1 MTITRVE
8 STTSW
13 GIGGA
18 VWPQV
23 DLLPPE
29 VREGR
34 KLKATKRSL
43 LFTVLGVVIVVT
55 GAAAVAFISAA
66 AASYEL
72 TTVQG
77 DTATLLAEQTKYA
90 EVPQVLG
97 QISSAEA
104 ARQAGTST
112 EIIWKPYLEALRAVT
127 PAGVSYDDL
136 TVAAATPAT
145 GAPAATD
152 VLAGASIG
160 QIAFT
165 ARSTTLPDMSAWM
178 DAVSSVSGL
187 ADPWF
192 TSAALTDDNGAIYY
206 KVSAT
211 VSIRDSAL
219 AHRFVPEKGKK

>member
-1 MTITRVE
+1 MTTTRAE
-8 STTSW
+8 TITSW

-34 KLKATKRSL
+34 KLKSTKRSL
-43 LFTVLGVVIVVT
+43 LFTVLGVVVVVT
-55 GAAAVAFISAA
+55 VAAGVAFFSAA
-66 AASYEL
+66 AASSEL

-77 DTATLLAEQTKYA
+77 DTAVLLAEQTKYA

-97 QISSAEA
+97 QISNAEA
-104 ARQAGTST
+104 ARQAGMST
-112 EIIWKPYLEALRAVT
+112 EIFEALRAVT

-136 TVAAATPAT
+136 TVAAATPVAA
-145 GAPAATD
+145 APAATD

-178 DAVSSVSGL
+178 DAISTVSGL

-219 AHRFVPEKGKK
+219 AHRFVPEEGK